1 MTDFVM
7 PSLGA
12 DMESGTLVEWRIA
25 PGREVRRGDI
35 VAVVETQKGAIEI
48 EIFEDGVVEEICVPL
63 GREVPVGT
71 RAGAAGGRRGSECS
85 AGSAPRGRSSG
96 RASAATARPGRPN
109 AWRTACGQP
118 GEPAAAPPNLA

>member
-25 PGREVRRGDI
+25 PGREVRRGDV

-63 GREVPVGT
+63 GREVPWVRCWRGW
-71 RAGAAGGRRGSECS
+71 RAARVQVQRRQRS
-85 AGSAPRGRSSG
+85 PRSQLRSCQRRHRSSRPPQRLANG
-96 RASAATARPGRPN
+96 MRSARR
-109 AWRTACGQP
+109 
-118 GEPAAAPPNLA
+118 PAAAPPSLA